1 MPSSPNT
8 YSMYFNVQ
16 YLLNISV
23 IAAFTWSILPS
34 RNILIKFSGFILF
47 FLYLILLFFISA
59 HYKCHLLSFPYQLC
73 AISSFWFT
81 LLKSFLIYFLHTL
94 IIHKSICI
102 PTESLSN
109 QCDSRS
115 AMDFW
120 TFSKVNIYQ
129 LPLLFSVITAF
140 CFAATVP
147 SRAWRHRHL
156 ASSPEQMT
164 SICSKTTKRF

>member
-1 MPSSPNT
+1 MINT
-8 YSMYFNVQ
+8 AIQKHTDKIFRIYFVLHIFN
-16 YLLNISV
+16 
-23 IAAFTWSILPS
+23 T
-34 RNILIKFSGFILF
+34 LI
-47 FLYLILLFFISA
+47 FLISA
-59 HYKCHLLSFPYQLC
+59 DQKCHLLSFPYQLC

-81 LLKSFLIYFLHTL
+81 LLKSFFIYFLHTL

-109 QCDSRS
+109 RCDSHS

-140 CFAATVP
+140 CFTATVP